1 MAELFPRYSGNRVST
16 VGPRAGRQIDFAAGR
31 EAVATA
37 DATARAMDS
46 ISDFAFGQAKQRLT
60 LEGQAQGAA
69 NPTGTL
75 QGLENRDPSSLNIK
89 EAAAFTTAVKG
100 ISAEVQVKAKAE
112 MGKVYLQSIQDNDT
126 PEVLGEKLDM
136 VNMGFSES
144 LALMDPGTAQA
155 MALKL
160 DDYRNSQFLNYS
172 EKYIKEERKKN
183 RAEGALALDEMA
195 KSLENHARAP
205 TAKVD
210 KDIKDELD
218 TISSFLATKGYQPEE
233 IAREVTSLKKRAYI
247 AKARGGFDR
256 MATPEA
262 QLQYADDFEAS
273 IGKRNGLA
281 ANLDDDTAQTLV
293 NNFRTR
299 AKAEKKALNGEISN
313 LAADIKSEVGTVVT
327 AGAVPAGGVIN
338 KLKARIE
345 TIEEGGGDKTK
356 IAELKDALT
365 TAEGHIA
372 YFRDIQTFSTDD
384 LISEKTRLEQTKD
397 EGATPGDILRL
408 KVISARL
415 RPELA
420 AAKAQNAAWAKTG
433 TAISKGIDKLE
444 KVVEDFSPLRDED
457 LQAAETAISKLSGDG
472 APSALVDSLT
482 AELANLRNIQTIY
495 NDIAD
500 DSTLTL
506 EAKRDKLKDQARE
519 SGASPEQNDLIKDL
533 DTRIN
538 AQNAALKNDA
548 LEWANEA
555 GVVDIQTDLMSVLF
569 NPASTPE
576 AIASAIEVRSQNAD
590 KVAAHY
596 GIPKQI
602 LTQAEADSIS
612 TGLTEQPIELQAG
625 LLQTL
630 VSAFG
635 KDSIKV
641 LRQTSKNAPVL
652 AHIGGMMVN
661 GPKTPEGKA
670 QINSIIT
677 NIMKGR
683 LLASQ
688 RPDNAS
694 GEMVDIRDQRAG
706 MISGMTGSESTIKA
720 VGRIKQIAN
729 FIYLATRGEG
739 GTYENALQDAAG
751 RRMVGGEAYGGL
763 VTYKSKGITTNLLL
777 PPNISQDKVGKIM
790 EGFKTYEDVFKLAVT
805 QDDKGEYVPINQA
818 PIGFGNRE
826 EIDISIVEN
835 SNLITVGDGLFMLRY
850 RGVTLMAPNGQPYLL
865 DFKKV
870 QQ

>member
-1 MAELFPRYSGNRVST
+1 MADLFPRYAGNRVST
-16 VGPRAGRQIDFAAGR
+16 VGPRAARQIDFAAGR

-37 DATARAMDS
+37 DATARAMNS

-69 NPTGTL
+69 DPKRTL
-75 QGLENRDPSSLNIK
+75 LGLEDRDLSSLGIK

-100 ISAEVQVKAKAE
+100 ISAEVEVKAKAE

-136 VNMGFSES
+136 VNMGFSDS

-195 KSLENHARAP
+195 KALEDQARAP

-210 KDIKDELD
+210 QDIKDELD
-218 TISSFLATKGYQPEE
+218 TIASFLGTKGYQPEE
-233 IAREVTSLKKRAYI
+233 IAREVISLKKRAYI
-247 AKARGGFDR
+247 SKARGGFDR

-281 ANLDDDTAQTLV
+281 ANLDDNTAQTLV
-293 NNFRTR
+293 NNFRTK
-299 AKAEKKALNGEISN
+299 AKAAKNALNGEISN

-384 LISEKTRLEQTKD
+384 LIAEKTRLEQTKD
-397 EGATPGDILRL
+397 EGATPSDILRL
-408 KVISARL
+408 KVVSARL

-420 AAKAQNAAWAKTG
+420 AAKAQNAAWVKTG
-433 TAISKGIDKLE
+433 TAISKSIDALE
-444 KVVEDFSPLRDED
+444 KVAEDFSPLRDED

-472 APSALVDSLT
+472 APTALVDSLT

-538 AQNAALKNDA
+538 AQNAALNKDA

-596 GIPKQI
+596 GIPKQL
-602 LTQAEADSIS
+602 LTQAEADAIS

-635 KDSIKV
+635 EDSIKV

-661 GPKTPEGKA
+661 GTDT
-670 QINSIIT
+670 SIIA

-694 GEMVDIRDQRAG
+694 GEMVDVREQRAG

-720 VGRIKQIAN
+720 VGRIKQIAD

-763 VTYKSKGITTNLLL
+763 VSYKSKGITTNLLL
-777 PPNISQDKVGKIM
+777 PPNIRQDDGVDDIM
-790 EGFKTYEDVFKLAVT
+790 DGLETYQDVFKLAVT
-805 QDDKGEYVPINQA
+805 QDSNGDFVPINQA
-818 PIGFGNRE
+818 PIGFANQE
-826 EIDISIVEN
+826 EMDISIVED
-835 SNLITVGDGLFMLRY
+835 SNLITVGDGLFMLQY
-850 RGVTLMAPNGQPYLL
+850 KGQELMAPNGQPYIL
-865 DFKKV
+865 DLKKV

>member
-1 MAELFPRYSGNRVST
+1 MADLFPRYAGNRVST
-16 VGPRAGRQIDFAAGR
+16 VGPRAARQIDFAAGR
-31 EAVATA
+31 EAVNTA
-37 DATARAMDS
+37 DATARAMNS

-100 ISAEVQVKAKAE
+100 ISAEVEVKAKAE

-195 KSLENHARAP
+195 KSLEDQARAP

-210 KDIKDELD
+210 QDIKDELD
-218 TISSFLATKGYQPEE
+218 TIASFLGTKGYQPEE
-233 IAREVTSLKKRAYI
+233 IAREVISLKKRAYI

-281 ANLDDDTAQTLV
+281 ANLDDNTAQTLV
-293 NNFRTR
+293 NNFRTK
-299 AKAEKKALNGEISN
+299 AKAAKNALNGEISN

-384 LISEKTRLEQTKD
+384 LIAEKTRLEQTKD
-397 EGATPGDILRL
+397 EGATPSDILRL
-408 KVISARL
+408 KVVSARL

-420 AAKAQNAAWAKTG
+420 AAKAQNAAWVKTG
-433 TAISKGIDKLE
+433 TAISKSIDALE
-444 KVVEDFSPLRDED
+444 KVAEDFSPLRDED
-457 LQAAETAISKLSGDG
+457 LQAAEAAISKLAGDG
-472 APSALVDSLT
+472 APSALVDSLN

-538 AQNAALKNDA
+538 AQNAALNKDA

-576 AIASAIEVRSQNAD
+576 AIASAIEVRKQNAN
-590 KVAAHY
+590 KVASHY
-596 GIPKQI
+596 GIPKQL
-602 LTQAEADSIS
+602 LTQAEADAIS

-625 LLQTL
+625 LLGTL

-635 KDSIKV
+635 EDSIKV

-652 AHIGGMMVN
+652 AHIGGMIVN
-661 GPKTPEGKA
+661 GTD
-670 QINSIIT
+670 NSIID

-694 GEMVDIRDQRAG
+694 GEMVDVREQRAG

-739 GTYENALQDAAG
+739 GTYEDALQDAAG

-763 VTYKSKGITTNLLL
+763 VSHKSKGITTNLLL
-777 PPNISQDKVGKIM
+777 SPNIRQDDGVDDIM
-790 EGFKTYEDVFKLAVT
+790 EGLETYQDVFKLAVT
-805 QDDKGEYVPINQA
+805 QDSDGEYVPINQA
-818 PIGFGNRE
+818 PIGFANQE
-826 EIDISIVEN
+826 EMDISIVED
-835 SNLITVGDGLFMLRY
+835 SNLITVDDGIFMLRY
-850 RGVTLMAPNGQPYLL
+850 KGVTLMAPNGQPYLL

>member
-1 MAELFPRYSGNRVST
+1 MAELFPRYSGNRVTT

-31 EAVATA
+31 EAVNTA
-37 DATARAMDS
+37 DATARAMNS

-100 ISAEVQVKAKAE
+100 ISAEVEVKAKAE

-126 PEVLGEKLDM
+126 PEGLGEKLDM

-195 KSLENHARAP
+195 KSLENQARAP
-205 TAKVD
+205 ISTVD
-210 KDIKDELD
+210 KDIADGLD
-218 TISSFLATKGYQPEE
+218 AIASFLKTKGYEPEE
-233 IAREVTSLKKRAYI
+233 IAREITSLKRTAYI
-247 AKARGGFDR
+247 AKACGGFDR

-281 ANLDDDTAQTLV
+281 ANLDDATAQTLV
-293 NNFRTR
+293 NNFRTK
-299 AKAEKKALNGEISN
+299 AKAAKNALNGEISN
-313 LAADIKSEVGTVVT
+313 LASDIKSEVGTVVT

-356 IAELKDALT
+356 IAELKDALS

-384 LISEKTRLEQTKD
+384 LIAEKTRLEQTKD

-408 KVISARL
+408 KVVSARL

-433 TAISKGIDKLE
+433 TAISKSIDALE
-444 KVVEDFSPLRDED
+444 KVAEDFSPLRDED
-457 LQAAETAISKLSGDG
+457 LQATEAAISKLAGDG

-519 SGASPEQNDLIKDL
+519 SGASTEQNDLIKDL

-596 GIPKQI
+596 GIPKQL
-602 LTQAEADSIS
+602 LTQAEADAIS

-635 KDSIKV
+635 EDSIKV

-661 GPKTPEGKA
+661 GTDT
-670 QINSIIT
+670 SIIA

-694 GEMVDIRDQRAG
+694 GEMVDVREQRAG

-739 GTYENALQDAAG
+739 GTYEDALQDAAG

-763 VTYKSKGITTNLLL
+763 VSYKSKGITTNLLL

-826 EIDISIVEN
+826 EMDISIVEN
-835 SNLITVGDGLFMLRY
+835 SNLITVDDGIFMLRY
-850 RGVTLMAPNGQPYLL
+850 KGETLMAPNGQPYLL

>member
-16 VGPRAGRQIDFAAGR
+16 VGPRAARQIDFAAGR

-69 NPTGTL
+69 DPKRTL
-75 QGLENRDPSSLNIK
+75 LGLEDRDLSSLNIK

-100 ISAEVQVKAKAE
+100 ISAEIEVKAKAE

-183 RAEGALALDEMA
+183 RAEGALALDEIS
-195 KSLENHARAP
+195 KTLENQARAP
-205 TAKVD
+205 LATAD
-210 KDIKDELD
+210 QDIKDGLD
-218 TISSFLATKGYQPEE
+218 TIASFLQTKGYQPEE

-293 NNFRTR
+293 NNFRTK
-299 AKAEKKALNGEISN
+299 AKAAKNALNGEISN

-345 TIEEGGGDKTK
+345 TIEQGGGDKTK
-356 IAELKDALT
+356 IAELKDALS

-384 LISEKTRLEQTKD
+384 LIAEKTRLEQTKD

-408 KVISARL
+408 KVVSARL

-420 AAKAQNAAWAKTG
+420 EAKAQNAAWVKTG
-433 TAISKGIDKLE
+433 TAISKSIDALE
-444 KVVEDFSPLRDED
+444 KVVENFLPLRDED
-457 LQAAETAISKLSGDG
+457 LQAAETAISKLAGDG

-482 AELANLRNIQTIY
+482 AELTNLRKIQTIY

-500 DSTLTL
+500 DSSLDL
-506 EAKRDKLKDQARE
+506 EKRTNKLKDQARE
-519 SGASPEQNDLIKDL
+519 SGASPEQNDLIKNL

-538 AQNAALKNDA
+538 AQNAALNKDA

-555 GVVDIQTDLMSVLF
+555 GVVDIQTDLMRVLF

-576 AIASAIEVRSQNAD
+576 VIASAIEVRKQNAN
-590 KVAAHY
+590 KVASHY
-596 GIPKQI
+596 GIPKQL
-602 LTQAEADSIS
+602 LTQEEADSIS
-612 TGLTEQPIELQAG
+612 TALTEQPIELQAG
-625 LLQTL
+625 LLGTL

-635 KDSIKV
+635 EDSIKV

-652 AHIGGMMVN
+652 AHIGGMVVN
-661 GPKTPEGKA
+661 GTD
-670 QINSIIT
+670 NSIIT

-688 RPDNAS
+688 RPDFES
-694 GEMVDIRDQRAG
+694 GELVDIKEQRLK
-706 MISGMTGSESTIKA
+706 MISGMTGSEATIKA
-720 VGRIKQIAN
+720 VGRIKRIAD
-729 FIYLATRGEG
+729 FIYLATKDQEG
-739 GTYENALQDAAG
+739 KTYEEALQDAGG
-751 RRMVGGEAYGGL
+751 RIKVGGEDFGGF
-763 VTYKSKGITTNLLL
+763 VSYKSKGITTNLLL
-777 PPNISQDKVGKIM
+777 PPNIRQDKVGKIM
-790 EGFKTYEDVFKLAVT
+790 GNLKTYQDVFKLAVT
-805 QDDKGEYVPINQA
+805 QDDKGKYVTINQA
-818 PIGFGNRE
+818 PIGSVNQE
-826 EIDISIVEN
+826 EIDISFVRN
-835 SNLITVGDGLFMLRY
+835 SNLITVDDGIFKIMYNGEELK
-850 RGVTLMAPNGQPYLL
+850 APNGQPYLL